1 MSDLTSLHSQAK
13 RLILLLREG
22 LERLEALEGA
32 ATRQNQSSGD
42 ATANL
47 ARDLRAKLADLT
59 RISCE
64 MDSIWRMQV
73 IRENASKR
81 DVWKRKVE
89 QVSEELDSIRRALE
103 RQTHRESRRAAEQRD
118 REELLERGEAGR
130 RAKQEMDEEAQVM
143 GSVQRSKR
151 YLEEMYESGTH
162 LLAGMAGNRER
173 LKAAQK
179 KALDV
184 LNTVGLGE
192 SLLRLIERRQRM
204 DKYTAY
210 GGMLVI
216 SLVVAVC
223 VWVFWF

>member
-1 MSDLTSLHSQAK
+1 
-13 RLILLLREG
+13 
-22 LERLEALEGA
+22 
-32 ATRQNQSSGD
+32 
-42 ATANL
+42 
-47 ARDLRAKLADLT
+47 
-59 RISCE
+59 

-89 QVSEELDSIRRALE
+89 QVSEELDTLRAALE
-103 RQTHRESRRAAEQRD
+103 RHGSRESKRAAEARD
-118 REELLERGEAGR
+118 REELLGRADAGR

-143 GSVQRSKR
+143 GSVARSKR
-151 YLEEMYESGTH
+151 YLEEMFESGTNI
-162 LLAGMAGNRER
+162 LVNMAGNRER
-173 LKAAQK
+173 LKSAQK

-204 DKYTAY
+204 DMWTAY

-216 SLVVAVC
+216 TLVVCLC
-223 VWVFWF
+223 VWWFWF

>member
-32 ATRQNQSSGD
+32 TRHQPGTDTTS
-42 ATANL
+42 AL
-47 ARDLRAKLADLT
+47 ARDLRSQLQQLA
-59 RISCE
+59 RISTE

-89 QVSEELDSIRRALE
+89 QVSEELDTLRVAMDRHGS
-103 RQTHRESRRAAEQRD
+103 RESKRAAEARD
-118 REELLERGEAGR
+118 REDTINTTTTHRQ
-130 RAKQEMDEEAQVM
+130 QEMDEEAQVM
-143 GSVQRSKR
+143 GSVARSKR
-151 YLEEMYESGTH
+151 YLEEMFESGTNI
-162 LLAGMAGNRER
+162 LVNMAGNRER
-173 LKAAQK
+173 LKSAQK
-179 KALDV
+179 RALDV

-204 DKYTAY
+204 DMWTAY
-210 GGMLVI
+210 GGMIVI
-216 SLVVAVC
+216 TLVVCLC
-223 VWVFWF
+223 VWWFWF